1 MKIIIIGGVAAGMS
15 AAAKARREDPKAT
28 ITVYE
33 KGAYLSYA
41 ACGLPYFISGIAEDQ
56 QELIIRTKEQ
66 FAKSNIDCH
75 LKHEVIEVQ
84 VPEKQVVVKNTN
96 TGETFT
102 DSYDKLLIATGASP
116 IIPPFEGVQLKNIMP
131 LKTLEN
137 GIDMKPIISQA
148 SIKHITI
155 VGGGYIGIEVAENL
169 VHLGKSVRIIELA
182 DRILTPF
189 EKEISDKAYDALIE
203 AGVDLRLNEKV
214 VRFNDHNSDGIVDE
228 VVTDQGSYD
237 TDFVVMSIGIKPNT
251 AFLPDA
257 SFKKFGNGALIVD
270 QQMRTSVKDIYAAGD
285 CATVHHFQKKTP
297 AYFPLGTTANKCG
310 KLAGIN
316 LVGGKETFV
325 GAIGSAAIKVL
336 DIELARTGLSESD
349 AREMGYD
356 VATKII
362 TTKNRP
368 HYYKGNTDIIFK
380 LIYDKGTKEI
390 LGAQG
395 VGKNDVVLR
404 INMFAVGLFNHMTAP
419 EFGMIDLCYAPPFSG
434 AWDAVHIAAN
444 VLK

>member
-15 AAAKARREDPKAT
+15 AAAKARREDPTAT

-33 KGAYLSYA
+33 KGGYLSYA
-41 ACGLPYFISGIAEDQ
+41 ACGLPYYISDIAENQ

-66 FAKSNIDCH
+66 FAKSNIDCY
-75 LKHEVIEVQ
+75 LNHEVIDVNIS
-84 VPEKQVVVKNTN
+84 EKKVIVKDILADTLIHD
-96 TGETFT
+96 T
-102 DSYDKLLIATGASP
+102 YDKLLIATGASP
-116 IIPPFEGVQLKNIMP
+116 ILPPFEGSHLNNIMP
-131 LKTLEN
+131 LKSLEN
-137 GIDMKPIISQA
+137 GIHMKPIISKD
-148 SIKHITI
+148 SVKHVTI

-169 VHLGKSVRIIELA
+169 IHMGKSVRIIELG
-182 DRILTPF
+182 DRLLTPF
-189 EKEISDKAYDALIE
+189 EKEISDKAYDTLKN

-214 VRFNDHNSDGIVDE
+214 VRFNDRNSDGIVDE
-228 VVTDQGSYD
+228 VVTDQGQYD
-237 TDFVVMSIGIKPNT
+237 TDFVVMSIGVKPNT
-251 AFLPDA
+251 AFLPDVI
-257 SFKKFGNGALIVD
+257 FDKFANGALIID

-285 CATVHHFQKKTP
+285 CTCVHHFQKKTP

-316 LVGGKETFV
+316 LVGGEESFV

-336 DIELARTGLSESD
+336 DLELARTGLSEAD
-349 AREMGYD
+349 AREMGYH

-368 HYYKGNTDIIFK
+368 NYYKGNTEILFK
-380 LIYDKGTKEI
+380 LIYDKSTKEI

-395 VGKNDVVLR
+395 VGKKDVVLR
-404 INMFAVGLFNHMTAP
+404 INMFAVGIFNHMTAP